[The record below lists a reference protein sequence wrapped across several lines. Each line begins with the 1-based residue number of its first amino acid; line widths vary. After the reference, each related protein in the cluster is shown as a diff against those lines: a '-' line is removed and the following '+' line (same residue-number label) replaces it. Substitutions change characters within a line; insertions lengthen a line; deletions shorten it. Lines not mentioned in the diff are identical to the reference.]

1 MNNSLVKLEDF
12 QLDEISGGITA
23 NQVVKNTAGYA
34 IKGTLS
40 VAFGVTSACAAIL
53 AMICSG
59 ATNSIYDKCEEIF
72 VNKKAEASLASYLIY
87 TILGSAPASLIA
99 VGGWKL
105 GEWICKKIGLED

>member
-23 NQVVKNTAGYA
+23 KQVAKNTAGYA

-59 ATNSIYDKCEEIF
+59 ATDSIYEYTGGFC
-72 VNKKAEASLASYLIY
+72 NEAVLASCLIY
-87 TILGSAPASLIA
+87 TILGGAPASLIA